1 MAYSDTGTVDLL
13 RESEPAEGASRSV
26 LGARRTPRPVEGSP
40 VTGRSD
46 DAMDVMA
53 KLVENGNPEALGES
67 DLFRLVSALGLTG
80 LEVRAGD
87 DNRLL
92 WRYGAGRPGSPQVA
106 DGLVLV
112 PLGGSPV
119 CRAGWRLL
127 LALFGLLMPD
137 PVAIPVRGAGNTGI
151 VGRSCAIRDLR
162 RELRRFAPTDI
173 TVLLEGETGVGKEVA
188 ARELHRLSHRPGSFV
203 PVNIAAMPGALLQ
216 AELFGSER
224 GAFTGADRSRRGL
237 VARADKGTLFLDE
250 IGDVDPRV
258 QPHLLR
264 FLETGEVRPVGS
276 DRFHRVDVRIVAATN
291 VNLGRI
297 VETGD
302 FRRDLYY
309 RLAAVRIVVP
319 PLRERREDVLLLKSL
334 FQNDIERRY
343 GLRACRWSRQAEALL
358 TAHGWPGNVREL
370 RHAVEVATV
379 RAAGG
384 VVTPS
389 HLPIQTEAAVPE
401 GRWHLAVAE
410 FRRRMLAAALHRNGG
425 NRSAAARELGIS
437 RQSVLYHIR
446 HLGLRDGV

>member
-13 RESEPAEGASRSV
+13 RESEPAEGASWSV
-26 LGARRTPRPVEGSP
+26 LGAGTSPRPVEGSP

-46 DAMDVMA
+46 DAMEVMA
-53 KLVENGNPEALGES
+53 KLVENGDPEALGEA
-67 DLFRLVSALGLTG
+67 DLFRLVSALGMTG

-92 WRYGAGRPGSPQVA
+92 WRCGAGRPGPPQVA
-106 DGLVLV
+106 DGLVVV

-119 CRAGWRLL
+119 SRAGWRLL

-137 PVAIPVRGAGNTGI
+137 PVAIPVRGARNTGI

-291 VNLGRI
+291 VHLGRI